1 MKGTTE
7 EMVGKNNSRLLK
19 CAITD
24 QTNVLQIMIWE
35 DEIENI
41 KDGCVYLIHGVGVRF
56 RGQSKYLTTTRVSR
70 IIEADDEA
78 LKQLDDS
85 TAVVLLLPPSD
96 TTVLVESLRSV
107 NIEIFQSCIGCSAKI
122 PSAIQ
127 TKILKCLRCGDRM
140 RFQDCKLEVAVKITV
155 VDENDSTLSLTIFSK
170 VIEKFLG
177 VNTTVLSADE
187 IAEKLLLL
195 ENLKI

>member
-1 MKGTTE
+1 M
-7 EMVGKNNSRLLK
+7 
-19 CAITD
+19 
-24 QTNVLQIMIWE
+24 
-35 DEIENI
+35 
-41 KDGCVYLIHGVGVRF
+41 GVRF

-78 LKQLDDS
+78 LMQLDDS

-96 TTVLVESLRSV
+96 TAVLVESLRSV
-107 NIEIFQSCIGCSAKI
+107 NIEIVRSCIGCSAKI

-155 VDENDSTLSLTIFSK
+155 VDENDSTLSLTIFSE
-170 VIEKFLG
+170 VIEKLLG
-177 VNTTVLSADE
+177 VDTTVLSADE

-195 ENLKI
+195 ENLKILFNQNMVVSQMEHQSS

>member
-1 MKGTTE
+1 MTKGTTE
-7 EMVGKNNSRLLK
+7 ETVGKNNSRLLK

-24 QTNVLQIMIWE
+24 QTGVLPIMIWE

-41 KDGCVYLIHGVGVRF
+41 KDGCVYQIHGVGVRF

-78 LKQLDDS
+78 LQQLDDS
-85 TAVVLLLPPSD
+85 TAMVLLLPPSD

-127 TKILKCLRCGDRM
+127 TKILKCLRCGNRM

-155 VDENDSTLSLTIFSK
+155 VDENY
-170 VIEKFLG
+170 
-177 VNTTVLSADE
+177 
-187 IAEKLLLL
+187 
-195 ENLKI
+195 